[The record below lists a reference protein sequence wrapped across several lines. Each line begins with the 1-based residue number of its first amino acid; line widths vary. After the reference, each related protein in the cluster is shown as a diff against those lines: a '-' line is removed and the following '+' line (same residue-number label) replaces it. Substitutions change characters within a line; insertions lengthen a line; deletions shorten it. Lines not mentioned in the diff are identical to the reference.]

1 MIEVK
6 EIEDNLTEYD
16 RMAIKYAEVSAKYR
30 VLRCLVERNIEDYD
44 RGFFKVRKADIL
56 AALDGNPV
64 KEEENGGVDKSTQG
78 DYGESSLD

>member
-16 RMAIKYAEVSAKYR
+16 RMAIKYAEASAKYR

-44 RGFFKVRKADIL
+44 RGFFKVKKREIL
-56 AALDGNPV
+56 DALDGKEP
-64 KEEENGGVDKSTQG
+64 EEEKEDGGVDK
-78 DYGESSLD
+78 D